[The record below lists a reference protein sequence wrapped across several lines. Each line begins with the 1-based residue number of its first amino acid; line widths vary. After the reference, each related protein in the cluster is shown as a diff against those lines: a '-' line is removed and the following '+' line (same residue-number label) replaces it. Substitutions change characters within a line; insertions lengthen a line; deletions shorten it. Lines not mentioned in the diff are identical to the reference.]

1 MKRGLYMKNDLII
14 NPEKKKKTPLLLNFL
29 TLILGCMLLTNNNK
43 VVVYT
48 CYIIGAVA
56 IIIGVYN
63 LFSKYITKK
72 EGNVSLGVYA
82 TVLGVLLFILGHT
95 IEVTLRMIIGFWL
108 IINGLSKLALAFK
121 VKEKFVPFLVL
132 SIILIGA
139 GMYCILISNVF
150 LTVVGAF
157 LIVSST
163 IDLYNYFFN

>member
-1 MKRGLYMKNDLII
+1 MKNDLII

-82 TVLGVLLFILGHT
+82 TVLGILLFILGHT
-95 IEVTLRMIIGFWL
+95 IEVTLRIIIGFWL

>member
-1 MKRGLYMKNDLII
+1 MKNDLII

>member
-1 MKRGLYMKNDLII
+1 MKNDLII

-56 IIIGVYN
+56 LVIGLYN
-63 LFSKYITKK
+63 IFSKYITKK
-72 EGNVSLGVYA
+72 EGNMSLGVYA
-82 TVLGVLLFILGHT
+82 TVLGILLFILGGT

-108 IINGLSKLALAFK
+108 ILNGLSKLALSFK

-132 SIILIGA
+132 AIILIGA
-139 GMYCILISNVF
+139 GMYCILVSNILLV
-150 LTVVGAF
+150 VVGAF
-157 LIVSST
+157 LIASAT

>member
-1 MKRGLYMKNDLII
+1 MKNDLII
-14 NPEKKKKTPLLLNFL
+14 NPEKKKKTPLLLNVL

-48 CYIIGAVA
+48 CYIIGAIA
-56 IIIGVYN
+56 IVIGLYN
-63 LFSKYITKK
+63 MFSKYITKK
-72 EGNVSLGVYA
+72 EGNISLGVYA

-95 IEVTLRMIIGFWL
+95 IEVTLRIIIGFW
-108 IINGLSKLALAFK
+108 IILNGLGKLALAFK

-139 GMYCILISNVF
+139 GMYCILVSNI
-150 LTVVGAF
+150 LLIVVGAF
-157 LIVSST
+157 LIVSAT

>member
-1 MKRGLYMKNDLII
+1 MKNDLII

-72 EGNVSLGVYA
+72 EGNISLGVYA